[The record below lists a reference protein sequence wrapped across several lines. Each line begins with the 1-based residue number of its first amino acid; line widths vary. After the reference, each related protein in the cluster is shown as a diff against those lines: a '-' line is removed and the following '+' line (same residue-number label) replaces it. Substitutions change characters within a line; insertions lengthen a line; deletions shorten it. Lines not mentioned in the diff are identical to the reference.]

1 MSSSQVDRLYASP
14 LEEFVERRNALAK
27 ALRQDGKTDEA
38 AEVAGLR
45 KPVAA
50 AWVVNRLAR
59 AERGKVRALIRA
71 TESVKAGRKDADARF
86 REAVEALTSAARS
99 VVDGAGKQPS
109 ETVLRDVAT
118 TLRAA
123 ASADPEL
130 LAAGRLETTI
140 EPSGFEAMAGAT
152 LRRPTGGSAK
162 AAPQK
167 DPARLA
173 ATRKEVSEA
182 KAEARRLSRVAD
194 EAEREAERAR
204 AAATQAESVLEKAEA
219 RLARGVR
226 LQSDT

>member
-1 MSSSQVDRLYASP
+1 MLSGEVDRLYAAP

-27 ALRQDGKTDEA
+27 ALRQEGKTDEA
-38 AEVAGLR
+38 AQVAGLR

-59 AERGKVRALIRA
+59 DERGKVRALIRA
-71 TESVKAGRKDADARF
+71 TESVKAGRKGADARF

-99 VVDGAGKQPS
+99 VVGGSGKQPS

-123 ASADPEL
+123 AAADPEL
-130 LAAGRLETTI
+130 LAAGRLETTV

-152 LRRPTGGSAK
+152 LRPPSGAAK
-162 AAPQK
+162 PGPRADEGRLVAA
-167 DPARLA
+167 
-173 ATRKEVSEA
+173 RKELSEA
-182 KAEARRLSRVAD
+182 RAEARRLRRAAD

-204 AAATQAESVLEKAEA
+204 AAATRAESVLVKAEA
-219 RLARGVR
+219 RLARGAV
-226 LQSDT
+226 